1 MKRPGSTFGP
11 GRSCG
16 GEARQSSLCYN
27 LLSVLSV
34 LSNFGTSLRL
44 SGLAAKRSTTKH
56 QGDA

>member
-16 GEARQSSLCYN
+16 GEARQSSQCCN

-44 SGLAAKRSTTKH
+44 SG
-56 QGDA
+56 